1 MKYLIVIEKTKIGYS
16 AYLPDVPGCAQ
27 LILTG
32 EVVSL
37 VEFTVYL
44 QKINCDGY
52 S

>member
-1 MKYLIVIEKTKIGYS
+1 MRYLTIIEETKPVIHRMCRG
-16 AYLPDVPGCAQ
+16 APQ